1 MRWRG
6 GDFLR
11 IAIVAAILLV
21 MLLVTSII
29 SSMIVAILLVMPL
42 MTSIISNMIVVLC
55 DTVATMLQ
63 PSSPSILWS
72 P

>member
-1 MRWRG
+1 MRWRDG
-6 GDFLR
+6 EFLL

-21 MLLVTSII
+21 MLLVTSVI
-29 SSMIVAILLVMPL
+29 SS
-42 MTSIISNMIVVLC
+42 MIVVLC

-63 PSSPSILWS
+63 PSSPSDLWS

>member
-21 MLLVTSII
+21 MV
-29 SSMIVAILLVMPL
+29 L
-42 MTSIISNMIVVLC
+42 MTSIISSMIVVLC